1 MGQCRSSKAELPQ
14 IFSNG
19 TGKYRLRRNSGFV
32 LLEESATSANQKPG
46 SLCVKKLKVEK
57 RENSS
62 STLTLTENDDS
73 KVIIK
78 KSLLRSGVF
87 TDQINQLH
95 LTSHDIDRI
104 VDAFHVEHYD
114 EDQLLYQ
121 KDDFPSEKMYI
132 VRSGIFRG
140 LDNWVCKAIM
150 RENDMIGELDFFH
163 QNARHLSVSVLGSN
177 ASTYCLNKRDFKIIV
192 ERGRDLNN
200 IRIFDSL
207 SEVQKY
213 SIKDQVKLSNYI
225 RGTCFMKNALISH
238 RILALAYAG
247 SS

>member
-1 MGQCRSSKAELPQ
+1 MGQCRSSKADSPQ
-14 IFSNG
+14 ILSNG

-32 LLEESATSANQKPG
+32 LLEESTTSAVAKPDK
-46 SLCVKKLKVEK
+46 LCAKRLKCDK

-62 STLTLTENDDS
+62 STLMVTENDDA
-73 KVIIK
+73 KVIIR

-87 TDQINQLH
+87 SDQINQLH

-114 EDQLLYQ
+114 EDQLLFQ

-140 LDNWVCKAIM
+140 VDNWVCKTIL
-150 RENDMIGELDFFH
+150 RENDIFGELDFFH

-213 SIKDQVKLSNYI
+213 SVKDQVKLSNYI
-225 RGTCFMKNALISH
+225 RGNCFMKNTLIIQFTES
-238 RILALAYAG
+238 
-247 SS
+247 